1 MTMQI
6 VSLIQGSPAWH
17 KHRAQ
22 HFNASDAPAMMG
34 CSPYKTRDELIKE
47 LATGVTAEVD
57 AATQRIFDAGH
68 QFEALARP
76 LGEKIAGD
84 DFSPCVGT
92 SGKYS
97 ASFDG
102 LSFIGDTAFEHKSL
116 NAALR
121 EAMIEGCTGADLPL
135 VYQVQMEQQAMV
147 SGCERILFMA
157 SKWKAS
163 PDTGEMVLVE
173 QRHCWYT
180 PNLELRARIVAG
192 WEELEADVAAY
203 VPGEQRTAPA
213 VAAPVDSLPAVAVQL
228 QGALEVVSNLP
239 AFGEA
244 LRTFI
249 DRIPSKPA
257 TDQEFADT
265 EAACK
270 ALKKAEDM
278 LEATEASAL
287 AQISDVEVL
296 RRTVAS
302 LRNLARTTRLAKEK
316 LVTAE
321 KEARRTQIV
330 TGAQTALDQHV
341 QTLNQ
346 RLRAN
351 WIPRVNGGF
360 GEVIKGKKSLANM
373 EDAVAVALTDA
384 KHDANVLAKRLEAN
398 RAHLVQEDGD
408 WVALFADFAAVGT
421 KAAEDFE
428 ALAALRIGN
437 HKQAE
442 AKRLEAEREKI
453 RAEEAERANRIAR
466 EETALTESIWA
477 DARRIEADRVPYI
490 RKAMAQF
497 ESGAGQFENDPRS
510 RVREA
515 IANARAEMN
524 EKLAAAEQ
532 RDAKEREAAEAAELE
547 RQRIQRQAQEDTAE
561 IVQAH
566 QVGTLAEPVASD
578 LAELVADKA
587 IEEVAGIDAQQA
599 INSAKSGPPA
609 ADNDEVATMTLGQI
623 NTLIA
628 PLKVD
633 AAGLA
638 DLGFTPSATVKAAKH
653 FPASDVPKILAAMVR
668 HLQGLMVA
676 A

>member
-1 MTMQI
+1 MKI
-6 VSLIQGSPAWH
+6 VNLLQGSPEWH
-17 KHRAQ
+17 AHRAQ
-22 HFNASDAPAMMG
+22 HFNASDAPAMMS
-34 CSPYKTRDELIKE
+34 CSPYKTRTELIKE
-47 LATGVTAEVD
+47 LATGITAEVD

-76 LGEKIAGD
+76 LAEEIVGEELY
-84 DFSPCVGT
+84 PVVGAE
-92 SGKYS
+92 GKYS

-102 LSFIGDTAFEHKSL
+102 LTMLEDAAFEHKSL

-121 EAMIEGCTGADLPL
+121 EAMFEGCTGADLPL

-147 SGCERILFMA
+147 SGCARILFMA
-157 SKWKAS
+157 SKWEADR
-163 PDTGEMVLVE
+163 DTGEMVLVE

-180 PNLELRARIVAG
+180 PNLDLRARIVAG
-192 WEELEADVAAY
+192 WAELEAEVAAY
-203 VPGEQRTAPA
+203 DPAAQRAAPA

-228 QGALEVVSNLP
+228 QGALAVVSNLP

-244 LRTFI
+244 LRAFI
-249 DRIPSKPA
+249 DRIPAKPA

-278 LEATEASAL
+278 LEATEAGAL
-287 AQISDVEVL
+287 AQISDVELL
-296 RRTVAS
+296 RRTVS
-302 LRNLARTTRLAKEK
+302 DLRSLARSTRLAKEK

-330 TGAQTALDQHV
+330 TGAQAALDQHV
-341 QTLNQ
+341 QALNQ

-351 WIPRVNGGF
+351 WLPRVNGGF

-384 KHDANVLAKRLEAN
+384 KHEANLLAQRLEAN
-398 RAHLVQEDGD
+398 RAHLAQEDGD
-408 WVALFADFAAVGT
+408 WIALFADFAAVGT

-442 AKRLEAEREKI
+442 AKRLETEREKI
-453 RAEEAERANRIAR
+453 RAQEQVKAEEAVRAK
-466 EETALTESIWA
+466 ALQVEQATQAAIA
-477 DARRIEADRVPYI
+477 DARQAEALP
-490 RKAMAQF
+490 APLL
-497 ESGAGQFENDPRS
+497 NDLTAVATY
-510 RVREA
+510 VRNEA
-515 IANARAEMN
+515 IA
-524 EKLAAAEQ
+524 
-532 RDAKEREAAEAAELE
+532 
-547 RQRIQRQAQEDTAE
+547 T
-561 IVQAH
+561 
-566 QVGTLAEPVASD
+566 
-578 LAELVADKA
+578 
-587 IEEVAGIDAQQA
+587 IDASQVISA
-599 INSAKSGPPA
+599 AKSAVAPA
-609 ADNDEVATMTLGQI
+609 DTGETMTLGQI

-638 DLGFTPSATVKAAKH
+638 ELGFEAKTIKAAKH
-653 FPASDVPKILAAMVR
+653 YPASDLPRILTALVK
-668 HLQGLMVA
+668 HLRSCIPA
-676 A
+676 